1 MQRRAHRFYYVPLHT
16 VMIENWKLKIEK
28 RENERVSK
36 NNNNIQEERRQM

>member
-1 MQRRAHRFYYVPLHT
+1 
-16 VMIENWKLKIEK
+16 MIENWKLKIEK

>member
-1 MQRRAHRFYYVPLHT
+1 
-16 VMIENWKLKIEK
+16 LKIEK